1 MRATATRG
9 QTIAVCA
16 VCLCAALTHAPAV
29 RGAAP
34 RSSVAAR
41 RLAIAMDE
49 AHLAPLPQRPQRA
62 FGKVSTEPGP
72 TKVARGAEPLFDAT
86 VPASGATHASQRPSV
101 EPAMVPPAALV
112 DIDGVSVR
120 VSLRETQTARKSERA
135 RHRRESGRDGERERE
150 ATRERARESH
160 FVCLRSALTHT
171 LTIVGARTRR
181 LDHGG
186 RRPGRPRHQ
195 CSFSTTW
202 RAHPPRQDTRRACQ
216 GGTCRAA
223 CRWAQAGRTGRNSV
237 TLVPQPN

>member
-1 MRATATRG
+1 MRATADRG
-9 QTIAVCA
+9 HTIAVCA
-16 VCLCAALTHAPAV
+16 VCLCAALTHALAV

-34 RSSVAAR
+34 RSSLAAR

-49 AHLAPLPQRPQRA
+49 AQLAPLPQRPRRA

-72 TKVARGAEPLFDAT
+72 TKVARGAEPLSDAT

-101 EPAMVPPAALV
+101 EPAMVTPLV
-112 DIDGVSVR
+112 DIDGVSVVCLSVKHR
-120 VSLRETQTARKSERA
+120 QHEKARERGTGEKAGETESTSERQ
-135 RHRRESGRDGERERE
+135 RESEREIHTLSVDV
-150 ATRERARESH
+150 AFA
-160 FVCLRSALTHT
+160 HT
-171 LTIVGARTRR
+171 LTLDGARTHR

-195 CSFSTTW
+195 CSFGATG

-223 CRWAQAGRTGRNSV
+223 CRRAQAGRTGRNSV
-237 TLVPQPN
+237 TLVS